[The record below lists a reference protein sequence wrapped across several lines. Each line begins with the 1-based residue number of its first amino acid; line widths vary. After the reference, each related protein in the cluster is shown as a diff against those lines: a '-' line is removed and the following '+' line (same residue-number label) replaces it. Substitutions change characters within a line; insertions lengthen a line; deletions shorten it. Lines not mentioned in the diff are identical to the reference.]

1 MSAKNEDRTKFTT
14 TLKPSTIKKLEEIK
28 INIKTDKRIR
38 GLNEVIELIV
48 DEKWGDVFNDT
59 DSEERKQGR

>member
-1 MSAKNEDRTKFTT
+1 MSEKISDRQKFTT

-59 DSEERKQGR
+59 NNKKREQNN